1 MLCLF
6 ALSAVIS
13 QVSAVIYIDNLLVLG
28 HRERKTHITCPLQLL
43 SPVLPLELYGIILLL
58 ISAHRYRWI
67 FEVKKKNRKHFT
79 WNDKI

>member
-43 SPVLPLELYGIILLL
+43 SPVLPLELLYGIILLL
-58 ISAHRYRWI
+58 ISAHRYR
-67 FEVKKKNRKHFT
+67 
-79 WNDKI
+79 